1 LFGIQSA
8 FSRVGALSSGANFI
22 QEILMK
28 SLFKVAVAA
37 AVLTLG
43 SALPALAQIDNSVN
57 FKTAFPFYVGNA
69 NMPAGSYRIMQTG
82 INADEL
88 LIQST
93 DGKNS
98 AFVEFVP
105 MHAVDPH
112 QHTDV
117 TFQKYDDVEYLNRVW
132 VVGQQYGMK
141 IEPSKAELK
150 AASTTAAVENT
161 AAGQ

>member
-1 LFGIQSA
+1 
-8 FSRVGALSSGANFI
+8 
-22 QEILMK
+22 MK
-28 SLFKVAVAA
+28 SLFKVTVAA

-43 SALPALAQIDNSVN
+43 SALPALAQIDNSVD
-57 FKTAFPFYVGNA
+57 FKTAFPFYAGDA
-69 NMPAGSYRIMQTG
+69 KMPAGSYRIFQTG

-88 LIQST
+88 LVQST

-98 AFVEFVP
+98 AFLEFTP
-105 MHAVDPH
+105 MHAMDPH

-117 TFQKYDDVEYLNRVW
+117 TFQKYDDVEYLNRIW

-150 AASTTAAVENT
+150 AASTATAVEDT